1 MEKSGHEAWDMRKLD
16 LVVVL
21 LVVAGVSA
29 LAGSWNL
36 NRPEPARTPTPSETS
51 FFGQGDPGDLVTSS
65 GKWKILAT
73 PYQLAD
79 LRLGMTEKEV
89 RSERGEP
96 TRIDKQNGE
105 TQLWFYD
112 AGLSLT
118 FLDGRLLSLE
128 GSGRWDFREGIKRLP
143 GFMHSQSEL
152 LAALGDP
159 VKKDHSGWH
168 YQQGPCELTFQF
180 TGERIQS
187 VQISSQ
193 VQSMPIITK
202 LTIPVQVSP

>member
-1 MEKSGHEAWDMRKLD
+1 MRKLD

-36 NRPEPARTPTPSETS
+36 NRTEPARTPKPSETS
-51 FFGQGDPGDLVTSS
+51 FFGEGSPGDMVTSS
-65 GKWKILAT
+65 GRWKILPA

-112 AGLSLT
+112 AGLKLI

-128 GSGRWDFREGIKRLP
+128 GSGRWDFREGSKRLP

-159 VKKDHSGWH
+159 VKKDNSSWQ
-168 YQQGPCELTFQF
+168 YQQGSCELTFQF

-193 VQSMPIITK
+193 VQSMPRILIKT
-202 LTIPVQVSP
+202 TTPVQVSP